1 MHPAMRRPKVN
12 TSNIQ
17 SNFCYLM
24 QNKNKACRTKT
35 THQLDIVWYVACD
48 SYRLLPPYRYIQ
60 WRSRFYHLLLSAKKE
75 KKVAFFNIVIFPIY
89 LKEKQFTELS
99 FIATGNNDLAKN
111 IFLTNFAFKSAKN
124 LNPIRQYIPS

>member
-1 MHPAMRRPKVN
+1 MLHVIRTV
-12 TSNIQ
+12 
-17 SNFCYLM
+17 FYLHTVIFSGV
-24 QNKNKACRTKT
+24 QDFITFYCLQKNR
-35 THQLDIVWYVACD
+35 
-48 SYRLLPPYRYIQ
+48 
-60 WRSRFYHLLLSAKKE
+60 